1 LDCIIPPVTSIRN
14 KADTGDQFRGYRK
27 EPRDSETLPLIS
39 FLLLKLVFFL
49 DFLQT
54 SRYISSTAQMKF
66 EGHGEPKTNLKK
78 KNSKTKEQN
87 ETNVD
92 D

>member
-14 KADTGDQFRGYRK
+14 KSDTGDQFRGYRK
-27 EPRDSETLPLIS
+27 EPRDSETLPLMS
-39 FLLLKLVFFL
+39 FLLLKLVIFL

-66 EGHGEPKTNLKK
+66 EGNREPKTNLKN
-78 KNSKTKEQN
+78 NSKTKEQN